1 MSYNKRENEKENL
14 IEEINNNIEIL
25 DINKSF
31 TENKNTKINKIDI
44 NRQRFESYSSM
55 NSQLS
60 AGSIRTLDS
69 MPFKEELDL
78 DLPNFS
84 PTKYN
89 SDIWKIINCF
99 LYSVFSLG
107 LLVYTVFFLLKKDS
121 IYTKLACDISFFFYN
136 LMNWLHYKRGCIGY
150 SNLNSR
156 LKTNV
161 DKSFKAKFLR
171 SEYGMKYFYPII
183 ACFILIYS
191 DIYFLLISQEQNPDF
206 WNINLAGL
214 MIISLSQILKLE
226 KILTDN
232 RQYSVKNDLPNCF
245 VEIFLFFGSLCF
257 SISYL
262 IQMVYIY
269 DEETFRLFVVILKFI
284 GIFFIL
290 FSDIFLIFRFFFSG
304 YDDLNT
310 SDTSNLTV

>member
-1 MSYNKRENEKENL
+1 MSFNKRENENL
-14 IEEINNNIEIL
+14 IEEINNNIDII
-25 DINKSF
+25 DINRSF
-31 TENKNTKINKIDI
+31 TENNNKINKPE
-44 NRQRFESYSSM
+44 NERQRFESYSSFKS
-55 NSQLS
+55 NSS
-60 AGSIRTLDS
+60 AGSNRTLDS

-89 SDIWKIINCF
+89 SDIWKIINCI
-99 LYSVFSLG
+99 LYSIFSLG
-107 LLVYTVFFLLKKDS
+107 LLVYTVFFLLRKDS

-269 DEETFRLFVVILKFI
+269 DEENFRLFVVILKFI

>member
-1 MSYNKRENEKENL
+1 MSFNKRENENL
-14 IEEINNNIEIL
+14 IEEINNNIDII
-25 DINKSF
+25 DINRSF
-31 TENKNTKINKIDI
+31 TENNNKINKPEIE
-44 NRQRFESYSSM
+44 RQRFESYSSFKS
-55 NSQLS
+55 NSS
-60 AGSIRTLDS
+60 AGSNRTLDS

-99 LYSVFSLG
+99 FYSVFSLG
-107 LLVYTVFFLLKKDS
+107 LLVYTVFFLLRKDS

-156 LKTNV
+156 LKTNI

>member
-1 MSYNKRENEKENL
+1 MSFNKRENENL
-14 IEEINNNIEIL
+14 IEEINNNIDII
-25 DINKSF
+25 DINRSF
-31 TENKNTKINKIDI
+31 TENNNKINKPEIE
-44 NRQRFESYSSM
+44 RQRFESYSSFKS
-55 NSQLS
+55 NSS
-60 AGSIRTLDS
+60 AGSNRTLDS

-89 SDIWKIINCF
+89 SDIWKIINCI
-99 LYSVFSLG
+99 LYSIFSLG

-310 SDTSNLTV
+310 SDTSNRTL

>member
-1 MSYNKRENEKENL
+1 MSFNKRENENL
-14 IEEINNNIEIL
+14 IEEINNNIDII
-25 DINKSF
+25 DINRSF
-31 TENKNTKINKIDI
+31 TENNNKINKPEIE
-44 NRQRFESYSSM
+44 RQRFESYSSFKS
-55 NSQLS
+55 NSS
-60 AGSIRTLDS
+60 AGSNRTLDS

-99 LYSVFSLG
+99 FYSVFSLG

>member
-1 MSYNKRENEKENL
+1 MRFNKRENENL
-14 IEEINNNIEIL
+14 IEEINNNIDII
-25 DINKSF
+25 DINRSF
-31 TENKNTKINKIDI
+31 TENNNKINKPEIE
-44 NRQRFESYSSM
+44 RQRFESYSSFKS
-55 NSQLS
+55 NSS
-60 AGSIRTLDS
+60 AGSNRTLDS

-99 LYSVFSLG
+99 FYSVFSLG
-107 LLVYTVFFLLKKDS
+107 LLVYTVFFLLRKDS

>member
-1 MSYNKRENEKENL
+1 MSFNKRENENL
-14 IEEINNNIEIL
+14 IEEINNNIDII
-25 DINKSF
+25 DINRSF
-31 TENKNTKINKIDI
+31 TENNNKINKPE
-44 NRQRFESYSSM
+44 NERQRFESYSSFKS
-55 NSQLS
+55 NSS
-60 AGSIRTLDS
+60 AGSNRTLDS
-69 MPFKEELDL
+69 MPFNEELDL

-107 LLVYTVFFLLKKDS
+107 LLVYTVFFLLRKDS

>member
-1 MSYNKRENEKENL
+1 MSFNKRENENL
-14 IEEINNNIEIL
+14 IEEINNNIDII
-25 DINKSF
+25 DINRSF
-31 TENKNTKINKIDI
+31 TENNNKINKPEIE
-44 NRQRFESYSSM
+44 RQRFESYSSFKS
-55 NSQLS
+55 NSS
-60 AGSIRTLDS
+60 AGSNRTLDS

-89 SDIWKIINCF
+89 SDIWKIINCI
-99 LYSVFSLG
+99 LYSIFSLG
-107 LLVYTVFFLLKKDS
+107 LLVYTVFFLLRKDS

>member
-1 MSYNKRENEKENL
+1 MSFNKRENENL
-14 IEEINNNIEIL
+14 IEEINNNIDII
-25 DINKSF
+25 DINRSF
-31 TENKNTKINKIDI
+31 TENNNKINKPEIE
-44 NRQRFESYSSM
+44 RQRFESYSSFKS
-55 NSQLS
+55 NSS
-60 AGSIRTLDS
+60 AGSNRTLDS

-89 SDIWKIINCF
+89 SDIWKIINCI
-99 LYSVFSLG
+99 LYSIFSLG

>member
-1 MSYNKRENEKENL
+1 MSFNKRENENL
-14 IEEINNNIEIL
+14 IEEINNNIDII
-25 DINKSF
+25 DINRSF
-31 TENKNTKINKIDI
+31 TENNNKINKPE
-44 NRQRFESYSSM
+44 NERQRFESYSSFKS
-55 NSQLS
+55 NSS
-60 AGSIRTLDS
+60 AGSNRTLDS

-99 LYSVFSLG
+99 FYSVFSLG
-107 LLVYTVFFLLKKDS
+107 LLVYTVFFLLQKDS

>member
-1 MSYNKRENEKENL
+1 MSFNKRENENL
-14 IEEINNNIEIL
+14 IEEINNNIDII
-25 DINKSF
+25 DINRSF
-31 TENKNTKINKIDI
+31 TENNNKINKPE
-44 NRQRFESYSSM
+44 NERQRFESYSSFKS
-55 NSQLS
+55 NSS
-60 AGSIRTLDS
+60 AGSNRTLDS

-99 LYSVFSLG
+99 FYSVFSLG
-107 LLVYTVFFLLKKDS
+107 LLVYTVFFLLRKDS

-269 DEETFRLFVVILKFI
+269 DEETFRLFIIILKFI

>member
-1 MSYNKRENEKENL
+1 MSFNKRENENL
-14 IEEINNNIEIL
+14 IEEINNNIDII
-25 DINKSF
+25 DINRSF
-31 TENKNTKINKIDI
+31 TENNNKINKPEIE
-44 NRQRFESYSSM
+44 RQRFESYSSFKS
-55 NSQLS
+55 NSS
-60 AGSIRTLDS
+60 AGSNRTLDS

>member
-1 MSYNKRENEKENL
+1 MSFNKRENENL
-14 IEEINNNIEIL
+14 IEEINNNIDII
-25 DINKSF
+25 DINRSF
-31 TENKNTKINKIDI
+31 TENNNKINKPE
-44 NRQRFESYSSM
+44 NERQRFESYSSFKS
-55 NSQLS
+55 NSS
-60 AGSIRTLDS
+60 AGSNRTLDS

-99 LYSVFSLG
+99 FYSVFSLG
-107 LLVYTVFFLLKKDS
+107 LLVFTVFFLLRKDS

-269 DEETFRLFVVILKFI
+269 DEETFRLFIIILKFI

>member
-1 MSYNKRENEKENL
+1 MSFNKRENENL
-14 IEEINNNIEIL
+14 IEEINNNIDII
-25 DINKSF
+25 DINRSF
-31 TENKNTKINKIDI
+31 TENNNKINKPE
-44 NRQRFESYSSM
+44 NERQRFESYSSFKS
-55 NSQLS
+55 NSS
-60 AGSIRTLDS
+60 AGSNRTLDS

-89 SDIWKIINCF
+89 SDIWKIINCI
-99 LYSVFSLG
+99 LYSIFSLG

-191 DIYFLLISQEQNPDF
+191 DIYYLVFSKKANEDY
-206 WNINLAGL
+206 WNINLVGF
-214 MIISLSQILKLE
+214 MIISLAQILKIE
-226 KILTDN
+226 KILTN
-232 RQYSVKNDLPNCF
+232 NKQYSVMNDLPNCII
-245 VEIFLFFGSLCF
+245 EISLFFSSLIFSTSFIIQMAYDYLKDSFQLLNFIRNVIGILFLFISVISLLLRYF
-257 SISYL
+257 
-262 IQMVYIY
+262 M
-269 DEETFRLFVVILKFI
+269 
-284 GIFFIL
+284 
-290 FSDIFLIFRFFFSG
+290 SG

-310 SDTSNLTV
+310 SEISNLTERDV

>member
-1 MSYNKRENEKENL
+1 MSFNKRENENL
-14 IEEINNNIEIL
+14 IEEINNNIDII
-25 DINKSF
+25 DINRSF
-31 TENKNTKINKIDI
+31 TENNNKINKPE
-44 NRQRFESYSSM
+44 NERQRFESYSSFKS
-55 NSQLS
+55 NSS
-60 AGSIRTLDS
+60 AGSNRTLDS

-99 LYSVFSLG
+99 FYSVFSLG
-107 LLVYTVFFLLKKDS
+107 LLVYTVFFLLRKDS

-232 RQYSVKNDLPNCF
+232 RQYSVMNDLPNCF

>member
-1 MSYNKRENEKENL
+1 
-14 IEEINNNIEIL
+14 
-25 DINKSF
+25 
-31 TENKNTKINKIDI
+31 
-44 NRQRFESYSSM
+44 
-55 NSQLS
+55 
-60 AGSIRTLDS
+60 
-69 MPFKEELDL
+69 
-78 DLPNFS
+78 
-84 PTKYN
+84 
-89 SDIWKIINCF
+89 
-99 LYSVFSLG
+99 
-107 LLVYTVFFLLKKDS
+107 
-121 IYTKLACDISFFFYN
+121 
-136 LMNWLHYKRGCIGY
+136 
-150 SNLNSR
+150 
-156 LKTNV
+156 
-161 DKSFKAKFLR
+161 
-171 SEYGMKYFYPII
+171 
-183 ACFILIYS
+183 
-191 DIYFLLISQEQNPDF
+191 
-206 WNINLAGL
+206 

-290 FSDIFLIFRFFFSG
+290 FSDIFLIFRYFFSG

>member
-1 MSYNKRENEKENL
+1 MSFNKRENENL
-14 IEEINNNIEIL
+14 IEEINNNIDII
-25 DINKSF
+25 DINRSF
-31 TENKNTKINKIDI
+31 TENNNKINKPE
-44 NRQRFESYSSM
+44 NERQRFESYSSFKS
-55 NSQLS
+55 NSS
-60 AGSIRTLDS
+60 AGSNRTLDS

-107 LLVYTVFFLLKKDS
+107 LLVYTVFFLLRKDS

>member
-1 MSYNKRENEKENL
+1 MSFNKRENENL
-14 IEEINNNIEIL
+14 IEEINNNIDII
-25 DINKSF
+25 DINRSF
-31 TENKNTKINKIDI
+31 TENNNKINKPE
-44 NRQRFESYSSM
+44 NERQRFESYSSFKS
-55 NSQLS
+55 NSS
-60 AGSIRTLDS
+60 AGSNRTLDS

-99 LYSVFSLG
+99 FYSVFSLG
-107 LLVYTVFFLLKKDS
+107 LLVYTVFFLLRKDS

-171 SEYGMKYFYPII
+171 SEYGMKYFYSII

>member
-1 MSYNKRENEKENL
+1 MSFNKRENENL
-14 IEEINNNIEIL
+14 IEEINNNIDII
-25 DINKSF
+25 DINRSF
-31 TENKNTKINKIDI
+31 TENNNKINKPEIE
-44 NRQRFESYSSM
+44 RQRFESYSSFKS
-55 NSQLS
+55 NSS
-60 AGSIRTLDS
+60 AGSNRTLDS

-107 LLVYTVFFLLKKDS
+107 LLVYTVFFLLRKDS

-171 SEYGMKYFYPII
+171 SEYGMKYFYSII

>member
-1 MSYNKRENEKENL
+1 MSFNKRENENL
-14 IEEINNNIEIL
+14 IEEINNNIDII
-25 DINKSF
+25 DINRSF
-31 TENKNTKINKIDI
+31 TENNNKINKPEIE
-44 NRQRFESYSSM
+44 RQRFESYSSFKS
-55 NSQLS
+55 NSS
-60 AGSIRTLDS
+60 AGSNRTLDS

-89 SDIWKIINCF
+89 SDIWKIINCI
-99 LYSVFSLG
+99 LYSIFALG
-107 LLVYTVFFLLKKDS
+107 SLVYTVFFLLRKDS

>member
-1 MSYNKRENEKENL
+1 MSFNKRENENL
-14 IEEINNNIEIL
+14 IEEINNNIDII
-25 DINKSF
+25 DINRSF
-31 TENKNTKINKIDI
+31 TENNNKINKPEIE
-44 NRQRFESYSSM
+44 RQRFESYSSFKS
-55 NSQLS
+55 NSS
-60 AGSIRTLDS
+60 AGSNRTLDS

-89 SDIWKIINCF
+89 SDIWKIINCI
-99 LYSVFSLG
+99 LYSIFSLG

-269 DEETFRLFVVILKFI
+269 DEETFRLFIIILKFI

>member
-1 MSYNKRENEKENL
+1 MSFNKRENENL
-14 IEEINNNIEIL
+14 IEEINNNIDII
-25 DINKSF
+25 DINRSF
-31 TENKNTKINKIDI
+31 TENNNKINKPE
-44 NRQRFESYSSM
+44 NERQRFESYSSFKS
-55 NSQLS
+55 NSS
-60 AGSIRTLDS
+60 AGSNRTLDS

-89 SDIWKIINCF
+89 SDIWKIINCI
-99 LYSVFSLG
+99 LYSIFSLG
-107 LLVYTVFFLLKKDS
+107 LLVYTVFFLLRKDS

-136 LMNWLHYKRGCIGY
+136 LMNWLNYKRGCIGY

>member
-1 MSYNKRENEKENL
+1 
-14 IEEINNNIEIL
+14 
-25 DINKSF
+25 
-31 TENKNTKINKIDI
+31 
-44 NRQRFESYSSM
+44 
-55 NSQLS
+55 
-60 AGSIRTLDS
+60 

-107 LLVYTVFFLLKKDS
+107 LLVYTVFFLLRKDS

>member
-1 MSYNKRENEKENL
+1 MSFNKRENENL
-14 IEEINNNIEIL
+14 IEEINNNIDII
-25 DINKSF
+25 DINRSF
-31 TENKNTKINKIDI
+31 TENNNKINKPE
-44 NRQRFESYSSM
+44 NERQRFESYSSFKS
-55 NSQLS
+55 NSS
-60 AGSIRTLDS
+60 AGSNRTLDS

-78 DLPNFS
+78 DLRNFS

-89 SDIWKIINCF
+89 SDIWKIINCI
-99 LYSVFSLG
+99 LYSIFSLG
-107 LLVYTVFFLLKKDS
+107 LLVYTVFFLLRKDS

>member
-1 MSYNKRENEKENL
+1 MSFNKRENENL
-14 IEEINNNIEIL
+14 IEEINNNIDII
-25 DINKSF
+25 DINRSF
-31 TENKNTKINKIDI
+31 TENNNKINKPEIE
-44 NRQRFESYSSM
+44 RQRFESYSSFKS
-55 NSQLS
+55 NSS
-60 AGSIRTLDS
+60 AGSNRTLDS

-99 LYSVFSLG
+99 LCSVFSLG
-107 LLVYTVFFLLKKDS
+107 LLVYTVFFLLRKDS

>member
-1 MSYNKRENEKENL
+1 
-14 IEEINNNIEIL
+14 
-25 DINKSF
+25 
-31 TENKNTKINKIDI
+31 
-44 NRQRFESYSSM
+44 
-55 NSQLS
+55 
-60 AGSIRTLDS
+60 

-99 LYSVFSLG
+99 FYSVFSLG

>member
-1 MSYNKRENEKENL
+1 MSFNKRENENL
-14 IEEINNNIEIL
+14 IEEINNNIDII
-25 DINKSF
+25 DINRSF
-31 TENKNTKINKIDI
+31 TENNNKINKPE
-44 NRQRFESYSSM
+44 NERQRFESYSSFKS
-55 NSQLS
+55 NSS
-60 AGSIRTLDS
+60 AGSNRTLDS

-99 LYSVFSLG
+99 FYSVFSLG
-107 LLVYTVFFLLKKDS
+107 LLVYTVFFLLRKDS

-150 SNLNSR
+150 SNLNTR

>member
-1 MSYNKRENEKENL
+1 MSFNKRENENL
-14 IEEINNNIEIL
+14 IEEINNNIDII
-25 DINKSF
+25 DINRSF
-31 TENKNTKINKIDI
+31 TENNNKINKPE
-44 NRQRFESYSSM
+44 NERQRFESYSSFKS
-55 NSQLS
+55 NSS
-60 AGSIRTLDS
+60 AGSNRTLDS

-99 LYSVFSLG
+99 FYSVFSLG
-107 LLVYTVFFLLKKDS
+107 LLVYTVFFLLRKDS

-304 YDDLNT
+304 YDDLNA

>member
-1 MSYNKRENEKENL
+1 MSFNKRENENL
-14 IEEINNNIEIL
+14 IEEINNNIDII
-25 DINKSF
+25 DINRSF
-31 TENKNTKINKIDI
+31 TENNNKINKPE
-44 NRQRFESYSSM
+44 NERQRFESYSSFKS
-55 NSQLS
+55 NSS
-60 AGSIRTLDS
+60 AGSNRTLDS

-99 LYSVFSLG
+99 FYSVFSLG
-107 LLVYTVFFLLKKDS
+107 LLVYTVFFLLRKDS

-269 DEETFRLFVVILKFI
+269 DEETFRLFVVILQFI

>member
-1 MSYNKRENEKENL
+1 MSYNKRENENL
-14 IEEINNNIEIL
+14 IEEINNNIDII
-25 DINKSF
+25 DINRSF
-31 TENKNTKINKIDI
+31 TENNNKINKAEND
-44 NRQRFESYSSM
+44 RQRFASYSSFKS
-55 NSQLS
+55 NSS
-60 AGSIRTLDS
+60 AESNRTLDS
-69 MPFKEELDL
+69 MPFNEELDL

-89 SDIWKIINCF
+89 SDIWKIINCI
-99 LYSVFSLG
+99 LYSIFALG
-107 LLVYTVFFLLKKDS
+107 SLVYTVFFLLKKDS

-136 LMNWLHYKRGCIGY
+136 FMNWLHYKRGCFGS

-161 DKSFKAKFLR
+161 DKSFKAKLLR
-171 SEYGMKYFYPII
+171 SEYGMKYFYSII

-245 VEIFLFFGSLCF
+245 VEIFLFFGSLCY

-269 DEETFRLFVVILKFI
+269 DEETFRLFIIILKFI

>member
-1 MSYNKRENEKENL
+1 MSYNKRENENL
-14 IEEINNNIEIL
+14 IEEINNNIDII
-25 DINKSF
+25 DINRSF
-31 TENKNTKINKIDI
+31 TENNNKINKPEIE
-44 NRQRFESYSSM
+44 RQRFESYSSFKS
-55 NSQLS
+55 NSS
-60 AGSIRTLDS
+60 AGSNRTLDS

-99 LYSVFSLG
+99 FYSVFSLG
-107 LLVYTVFFLLKKDS
+107 LLVYTVFFLLRKDS

-269 DEETFRLFVVILKFI
+269 DEETFRLFIIILKFI

>member
-1 MSYNKRENEKENL
+1 MSFNKRENENL
-14 IEEINNNIEIL
+14 IEEINNNI
-25 DINKSF
+25 DIIDIKRSF
-31 TENKNTKINKIDI
+31 TENNNKINKPE
-44 NRQRFESYSSM
+44 NERQRFESYSSFKS
-55 NSQLS
+55 NSS
-60 AGSIRTLDS
+60 AGSNRTLDS

-89 SDIWKIINCF
+89 SDIWKIINCI
-99 LYSVFSLG
+99 LYSIFSLG

>member
-1 MSYNKRENEKENL
+1 MSFNKRENENL
-14 IEEINNNIEIL
+14 IEEINNNIDII
-25 DINKSF
+25 DINRSF
-31 TENKNTKINKIDI
+31 TENNNKINKPE
-44 NRQRFESYSSM
+44 NERQRFESYSSFKS
-55 NSQLS
+55 NSS
-60 AGSIRTLDS
+60 AGSNRTLDS

-89 SDIWKIINCF
+89 SDCWKIINCF
-99 LYSVFSLG
+99 FYSVFSLG
-107 LLVYTVFFLLKKDS
+107 LLVYTVFFLLRKYS

>member
-1 MSYNKRENEKENL
+1 MSFNKRENENL
-14 IEEINNNIEIL
+14 IEEINNNIDII
-25 DINKSF
+25 DINRSF
-31 TENKNTKINKIDI
+31 TENNNKINKPEIE
-44 NRQRFESYSSM
+44 RQRFESYSSFKS
-55 NSQLS
+55 NSS
-60 AGSIRTLDS
+60 AGSNRTLDS

-99 LYSVFSLG
+99 FYSVFSLG
-107 LLVYTVFFLLKKDS
+107 LLVYTVFFLLRKDS

>member
-1 MSYNKRENEKENL
+1 MSFNKRENENL
-14 IEEINNNIEIL
+14 IEEINNNIDII
-25 DINKSF
+25 DINRSF
-31 TENKNTKINKIDI
+31 TENNNKINKPE
-44 NRQRFESYSSM
+44 NERQRFESYSSFKS
-55 NSQLS
+55 NSS
-60 AGSIRTLDS
+60 AGSNRTLDS

-99 LYSVFSLG
+99 FYSVFSLG

>member
-31 TENKNTKINKIDI
+31 TENNNTKINKIEI
-44 NRQRFESYSSM
+44 NRSRFESYSSM

-60 AGSIRTLDS
+60 AGSNRTLDS

-78 DLPNFS
+78 DLPNFT

-89 SDIWKIINCF
+89 SDIWKIINCTF
-99 LYSVFSLG
+99 YSIFSVG
-107 LLVYTVFFLLKKDS
+107 LLVYTIFFLLDKDL
-121 IYTKLACDISFFFYN
+121 IHTKLVSDISFFLYN

-150 SNLNSR
+150 GNLNSR
-156 LKTNV
+156 LKTNI
-161 DKSFKAKFLR
+161 DRSFKAKLLR
-171 SEYGMKYFYPII
+171 SEYGVKYFYAII

-191 DIYFLLISQEQNPDF
+191 DIYFILICKEQNPDF
-206 WNINLAGL
+206 WNINLVGL

-245 VEIFLFFGSLCF
+245 VEMFLFFGSLLF
-257 SISYL
+257 SVSYL
-262 IQMVYIY
+262 IQMVYAY
-269 DEETFRLFVVILKFI
+269 DREDFRLFIIILKCL
-284 GIFFIL
+284 GIFFIF

-310 SDTSNLTV
+310 SDTSNITL

>member
-1 MSYNKRENEKENL
+1 MSFNKRENENL
-14 IEEINNNIEIL
+14 IEEINNNIDII
-25 DINKSF
+25 DINRSF
-31 TENKNTKINKIDI
+31 TENNNKINKPE
-44 NRQRFESYSSM
+44 NERQRFESYSSFKS
-55 NSQLS
+55 NSS
-60 AGSIRTLDS
+60 TGSNRTLDS

-99 LYSVFSLG
+99 FYSVFSLG
-107 LLVYTVFFLLKKDS
+107 LLVYTVFFLLRKDS

>member
-1 MSYNKRENEKENL
+1 MSFNKRENENL
-14 IEEINNNIEIL
+14 IEEINNNIDII
-25 DINKSF
+25 DINRSF
-31 TENKNTKINKIDI
+31 TENNNKINKPEIE
-44 NRQRFESYSSM
+44 RQRFESYSSFKS
-55 NSQLS
+55 NSS
-60 AGSIRTLDS
+60 AGSNRTLDS

-89 SDIWKIINCF
+89 SDIWKIINCI
-99 LYSVFSLG
+99 LYSIFSLG
-107 LLVYTVFFLLKKDS
+107 LLVYTVFFLLRKDS

-310 SDTSNLTV
+310 SDTSNITL

>member
-1 MSYNKRENEKENL
+1 MSFNKRENENL
-14 IEEINNNIEIL
+14 IEEINNNIDII
-25 DINKSF
+25 DINRSF
-31 TENKNTKINKIDI
+31 TENNNKINKPE
-44 NRQRFESYSSM
+44 NERQRFESYSSFKS
-55 NSQLS
+55 NSS
-60 AGSIRTLDS
+60 TGSNRTLDS

-99 LYSVFSLG
+99 FYSVFSLG
-107 LLVYTVFFLLKKDS
+107 LLVYTVFFLLRKDS

-161 DKSFKAKFLR
+161 NKSFKAKFLR

-269 DEETFRLFVVILKFI
+269 DEETFRLFIIILKFI

>member
-1 MSYNKRENEKENL
+1 MSYNKRENENL
-14 IEEINNNIEIL
+14 IEEINNNIDII
-25 DINKSF
+25 DINRSF
-31 TENKNTKINKIDI
+31 TENNNKINKPE
-44 NRQRFESYSSM
+44 NERQRFESYSSFKS
-55 NSQLS
+55 NSS
-60 AGSIRTLDS
+60 AGSNRTLDS

-99 LYSVFSLG
+99 FYSVFSLG
-107 LLVYTVFFLLKKDS
+107 LLVYTVFFLLRKDS

-269 DEETFRLFVVILKFI
+269 DEETFRLFIIILKFI